1 MFAYSLFARWVH
13 ARVREVLFWSKGPGN
28 KRFWKHHQQGFTAIE
43 IVVAMGIFGIL
54 AAMTSIGLGALAPK
68 FNLDN
73 SARQVAMALSQ
84 ARIQAITRGHAI
96 DIAFDADSFAIT
108 DPADGDELLEEG
120 ELPSGITVDAS
131 DAVTFTPLGT
141 TTAPLT
147 VTVSNSD
154 GSRAVSVGLTGE
166 VQIL

>member
-1 MFAYSLFARWVH
+1 MFADSLFAQWAH
-13 ARVREVLFWSKGPGN
+13 FCGREGLFSSKRPRK
-28 KRFWKHHQQGFTAIE
+28 KRFWQQQQGLTALE
-43 IVVAMGIFGIL
+43 MVVAMGIVGIL
-54 AAMTSIGLGALAPK
+54 AAMTSIGLAALAPK

-96 DIAFDADSFAIT
+96 DIAFAADSFAIT
-108 DPADGDELLEEG
+108 DPADGDELLAEG

-131 DAVTFTPLGT
+131 DTVTFTPLGT
-141 TTAPLT
+141 TAAPLT